1 MSRVSSSVGSI
12 VCKLSALLVIAIAGT
27 AASQAASPA
36 RIAVLTPGAP
46 PVLRVTSMDVLSKTI
61 GFSAAAGDPASKDLT
76 ALGKKDGFDAAE
88 RFSAQLVSALHA
100 AGRDVAAIQ
109 VSRSNSKGPRPLERD
124 ELPQD
129 SDGRMML
136 DVTLLYVA
144 VAAITEF
151 NQYKPAVGLS
161 YRLLD
166 EKGRIAQGS
175 RSLAY
180 RESSV
185 KGTPGWFAK
194 PGSFDGSLTFG
205 PVKYVEFNNDPACGF
220 KTFNK
225 IKESSAQ
232 LWTCFDDAF
241 SRMAD
246 QVVAGL
252 P

>member
-1 MSRVSSSVGSI
+1 VISTAR
-12 VCKLSALLVIAIAGT
+12 KLSVFVVLVFAYI
-27 AASQAASPA
+27 AASEAAPPP

-46 PVLRVTSMDVLSKTI
+46 AVLRVTSMDLLPLAI
-61 GFSAAAGDPASKDLT
+61 GVSASAGDPASTELT
-76 ALGKKDGFDAAE
+76 ALSRKDGFDAAE
-88 RFSAQLVSALHA
+88 RFSAQLIGALRA
-100 AGRDVAAIQ
+100 AGSDVAA
-109 VSRSNSKGPRPLERD
+109 VPVNRPPSKGPRPLERD

-151 NQYKPAVGLS
+151 SSYRPAVGLS

-175 RSLAY
+175 KTLIY
-180 RESSV
+180 RETSV
-185 KGTPGWFAK
+185 RGTPGWFAK
-194 PGSFDGSLTFG
+194 PGSFDGTPMLG
-205 PVKYVEFNNDPACGF
+205 PAKYVEFNNDPACGF

-225 IKESSAQ
+225 VKASSAQ
-232 LWTCFDDAF
+232 VWMCFDDAF
-241 SRMAD
+241 SRLAD
-246 QVVAGL
+246 GVVTGL